1 MSIVNTYN
9 FFLTSATRNSGT
21 ASSYQTSLFRPIIL
35 SSPNNWFTVRV
46 GSAEIPYVFKLIT
59 SANNTINFSITRNAI
74 TSTGSFTL
82 TPGNYNILNLLNE
95 VKVRLATAVSLAAG
109 WDPTNYLAFTYDR
122 PSGHATFTIIGIDS
136 IATSIT
142 IQNNSPVFLKC
153 VGFTTSFTF
162 GYTTPLVRTYA
173 TSTQNVNVS
182 QNTAVYIRSDS
193 LIQSTNIENLIQGNE
208 VSDILAKIQINSS
221 PQSYILWTNPTDLE
235 VKINNRIIDT
245 IGLTVGSSTA
255 YEVDLD
261 NLDWSIRLTVHEWS
275 NSVDEEDLAI
285 NLNAPQAQDE
295 GVQKLL
301 EERQKAVA
309 KLEKLRKKLNV
320 DIV

>member
-1 MSIVNTYN
+1 
-9 FFLTSATRNSGT
+9 
-21 ASSYQTSLFRPIIL
+21 
-35 SSPNNWFTVRV
+35 
-46 GSAEIPYVFKLIT
+46 VFKLI
-59 SANNTINFSITRNAI
+59 SPENNEINFSITRNAI
-74 TSTGSFTL
+74 TSTGCFTL
-82 TPGNYNILNLLNE
+82 TPGNYNILYLLNE

-109 WDPTNYLAFTYDR
+109 WDPTNYLSFTYDR

-142 IQNNSPVFLKC
+142 LQDNSPVFLKC
-153 VGFTTSFTF
+153 VGFTTSITF

-193 LIQSTNIENLIQGNE
+193 LIQSSNIENLIQGNE
-208 VSDILAKIQINSS
+208 VSDILAKIQINAS

-235 VKINNRIIDT
+235 VKINNRIIDV
-245 IGLTVGSSTA
+245 ISLSVGSSTA
-255 YEVDLD
+255 YEVDMG

-275 NSVDEEDLAI
+275 NLRQDEDLAI
-285 NLNAPQAQDE
+285 NMNAPQAQDE

-301 EERQKAVA
+301 DERQKAVD
-309 KLEKLRKKLNV
+309 KLEKIRRKLN
-320 DIV
+320 IAIQ